1 MRGIVTHA
9 LNQLS
14 EAAEGWGGV
23 GEGGGE
29 TWPRMRRRCRSV
41 LADQPNPCQSGTFV
55 FNNLYPYLCKSR
67 AQVDDGE
74 EQSSPR
80 ESARDVKRP
89 LLPIVFDVARD
100 RPGFDGRPRLGYRTS
115 PTTAGWVNPSPNS
128 PS

>member
-14 EAAEGWGGV
+14 EAAEGWGGRV
-23 GEGGGE
+23 GA
-29 TWPRMRRRCRSV
+29 WPRMRRRCRSV
-41 LADQPNPCQSGTFV
+41 LADQPIPCQSNTFV

-89 LLPIVFDVARD
+89 LLPIVFDVAPD
-100 RPGFDGRPRLGYRTS
+100 RSFDGRRALAIAHLHLQLG
-115 PTTAGWVNPSPNS
+115 G
-128 PS
+128 